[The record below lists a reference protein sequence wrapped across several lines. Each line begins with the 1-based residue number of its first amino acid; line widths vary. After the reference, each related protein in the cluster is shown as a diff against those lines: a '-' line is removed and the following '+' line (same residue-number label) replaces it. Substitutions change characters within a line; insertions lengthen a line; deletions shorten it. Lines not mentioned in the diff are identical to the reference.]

1 MMLSRRKLLLV
12 MMLLLTL
19 HLQSP
24 EKRTREAARTRT
36 RMHHQEFVA
45 LMTSTEFA
53 RYYRI
58 SKPRFEQVV
67 RDITPRPR
75 ELRKKRA
82 AATRGGHGKTFIEYD
97 LRLSI
102 ALRYLAG
109 GSYLDLMY
117 LHGVGKSSVFHL
129 LWDTLERV
137 DAALPEFTLE
147 DDIHDL
153 ERCKEL
159 SAAFAAKT
167 DGHIVGAIAAWD
179 GIAVK
184 VERPCYKDASNQNKF
199 WCRKGFPAVSVQ
211 AACDADRRFSYFS
224 LEFAGSV
231 HDSRAYR
238 LARTRCGGFI
248 CREMAD
254 SRTLQM
260 TGDDHPHG
268 FFVLGDDAYPYSN
281 YMCVPWVRVNGKP
294 ARDAFNYHQ
303 SRGRINIECSFGM
316 LVKKF
321 LVLGRPMMCALP
333 RVQLIVRVSM
343 KLHNACIDDRLGQH
357 GIHSSDYTGAHDT
370 AYGSVATHR
379 ASADTRTHCSSGTH
393 RADGTLSPE
402 SALPAWEEEDVPE
415 DLVPNR
421 TDLAGGPRQELTDR
435 LDGMGICR
443 PNLRLWGR

>member
-1 MMLSRRKLLLV
+1 M
-12 MMLLLTL
+12 
-19 HLQSP
+19 
-24 EKRTREAARTRT
+24 
-36 RMHHQEFVA
+36 
-45 LMTSTEFA
+45 
-53 RYYRI
+53 
-58 SKPRFEQVV
+58 
-67 RDITPRPR
+67 
-75 ELRKKRA
+75 
-82 AATRGGHGKTFIEYD
+82 
-97 LRLSI
+97 
-102 ALRYLAG
+102 
-109 GSYLDLMY
+109 
-117 LHGVGKSSVFHL
+117 
-129 LWDTLERV
+129 
-137 DAALPEFTLE
+137 
-147 DDIHDL
+147 
-153 ERCKEL
+153 
-159 SAAFAAKT
+159 
-167 DGHIVGAIAAWD
+167 GAIAAWD

-281 YMCVPWVRVNGKP
+281 HMCVPWSRVNGKP

-303 SRGRINIECSFGM
+303 SRGRINVECSFGM

-333 RVQLIVRVSM
+333 RVQLVVRVSM
-343 KLHNACIDDRLGQH
+343 KLHSAPRRTLNRWHLEPVAPRPNLASPTPCSPRSRTDACIDDRLGQH

-370 AYGSVATHR
+370 AYGSVAAHR

-393 RADGTLSPE
+393 RADGTLSSE
-402 SALPAWEEEDVPE
+402 SEVPAWEDEDVPE

-421 TDLAGGPRQELTDR
+421 TDLAAGPRQALTDR